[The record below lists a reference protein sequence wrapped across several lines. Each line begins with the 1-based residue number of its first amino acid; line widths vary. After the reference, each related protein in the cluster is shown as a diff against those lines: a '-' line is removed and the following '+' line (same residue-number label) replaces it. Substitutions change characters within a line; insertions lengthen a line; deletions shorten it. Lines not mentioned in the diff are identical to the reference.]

1 MSGGFASSGFEI
13 LNELD
18 RRAFPTARRNR
29 TGPPTAG
36 TAGPFAQP
44 IGSDIGRTR
53 IFPFR
58 MSEAANTRNTMSTPR
73 LLGNV
78 IVHSLYF
85 FFGSA
90 ADPPNDTLEVGYA
103 LAPVRELNVALT
115 TSRPYT
121 VLTELLDH
129 NAGIANDRG
138 AGFPNFTTNTP
149 QRGTRIPLGLV
160 IMERELVVTLSVVNP
175 SAFVQ
180 NCDGYFNLTENLS
193 NAALARYIPSP

>member
-13 LNELD
+13 ANELD

-29 TGPPTAG
+29 TGPPAAG

-58 MSEAANTRNTMSTPR
+58 ISEAANCRNTMSTPK

-78 IVHSLYF
+78 IIHSLYF
-85 FFGSA
+85 AVGTAS
-90 ADPPNDTLEVGYA
+90 DPPNDTLEVGYA
-103 LAPVRELNVALT
+103 LAPVREVNVALT

-129 NAGIANDRG
+129 NGGIANDRG
-138 AGFPNFTTNTP
+138 AGFPGVTINSP
-149 QRGTRIPLGLV
+149 QRGTRIPLGLI
-160 IMERELVVTLSVVNP
+160 IMERELAVTISIVNP
-175 SAFVQ
+175 SGFVQ
-180 NCDGYFNLTENLS
+180 NWDGYFNLTENLS
-193 NAALARYIPSP
+193 AAALARYIPSP